1 MSMKEELAQILSE
14 LPDEADWEDLLRELY
29 RWKKITVGMNEE
41 ELAMEA
47 PLPESEVNAIMGRVI
62 SASNLPDDM
71 RNTRKYNPGNYVTLG
86 MASGVIAVLFAMVFP
101 PLSWLAAIIAGIAGV
116 VGIVHKEEKAWVPI
130 LLALVS
136 LLPMIFISGSNS

>member
-47 PLPESEVNAIMGRVI
+47 PLPESEINAIMGRVI

-86 MASGVIAVLFAMVFP
+86 MASGVVAVLFAMVFP

-116 VGIVHKEEKAWVPI
+116 VGVVHKEEKAWVPI

-136 LLPMIFISGSNS
+136 LIPMLFIAGSNS

>member
-1 MSMKEELAQILSE
+1 
-14 LPDEADWEDLLRELY
+14 
-29 RWKKITVGMNEE
+29 MNEE

-86 MASGVIAVLFAMVFP
+86 MASGVVAVLFAMVFP

-116 VGIVHKEEKAWVPI
+116 VGVVHKEEKAWVPI

-136 LLPMIFISGSNS
+136 LIPMLFIAGSNS

>member
-1 MSMKEELAQILSE
+1 MSMKEEVTEILKN
-14 LPDEADWEDLLRELY
+14 LPDDATWDDFIKELY
-29 RWKKITVGMNEE
+29 RWKKITHGMNEE

-47 PLPESEVNAIMGRVI
+47 PLPESELNAILGRI
-62 SASNLPDDM
+62 DSASSLPDDM

>member
-86 MASGVIAVLFAMVFP
+86 MASGVVAVLFAMVFP

-116 VGIVHKEEKAWVPI
+116 VGVVHKEEKAWVPI

-136 LLPMIFISGSNS
+136 LIPMLFIAGSNS